1 MSSTICP
8 VAWPAGCIET
18 EECVEF
24 GWNAMV
30 GGYRVILRCRS
41 MLELKKKYLN
51 NKEFYY
57 VNNTL
62 QIVACTWQHFDSG
75 IHLEQ
80 ATFAWELDKHLKQKS
95 LFWIFRASLAMAWWS
110 ALKFIHLEIWNI
122 ILVLNELLLNT
133 VARAVHVR
141 RASAWQ
147 LKNNC
152 LVKWDSYSLAFLLTV
167 GSSVVNRVST
177 IRLLKW

>member
-1 MSSTICP
+1 
-8 VAWPAGCIET
+8 
-18 EECVEF
+18 
-24 GWNAMV
+24 
-30 GGYRVILRCRS
+30 
-41 MLELKKKYLN
+41 
-51 NKEFYY
+51 
-57 VNNTL
+57 
-62 QIVACTWQHFDSG
+62 
-75 IHLEQ
+75 
-80 ATFAWELDKHLKQKS
+80 
-95 LFWIFRASLAMAWWS
+95 MAWWS

-152 LVKWDSYSLAFLLTV
+152 LVKWDSYSLAFMLTV